1 MNDMNEIEKLREQ
14 IDAVDS
20 EIVKLLNRRIEIV
33 LKIGDQKAAGS
44 LPVEDLSRE
53 EEIISRL
60 KTGNLSYEYL
70 RDIYKVI
77 FKYSKTIQ

>member
-33 LKIGDQKAAGS
+33 RQIADRKAAGN